1 MALPISGTINDNQAG
16 ILRPRKTATPL
27 IINGDMAIA
36 QRNTTKTGITADGY
50 YTVDRFLIG
59 LANLGTWT
67 QSQSTDVPTGQGFSN
82 SLKLDCTTADASPAS
97 TDNIAIMQR
106 LEGQNLQMLKKGTS
120 DAESVTVSFWV
131 KTNKTGTYVLELRDA
146 DNVRIICKT
155 YTVDSANTWEKKV
168 LSFAGD
174 TTGALDND
182 RNLSFHA
189 RWWLGAGSDFT
200 SGTLQTTWGAQSNAN
215 RAVGQTVNLADS
227 TSNEWYI
234 TGIQM
239 EVGSFDSNSIPDF
252 QFEDRTTSLTRCQR
266 YYMRIGGEVSDDNV
280 FGSGYSTSS
289 TAVRFVTS
297 FPTTLRAPATAIET
311 TGTASDYRI
320 LGGGASVKNMN
331 AVPTFNACGTT
342 SARTSGTVASG
353 LTTYNAL
360 IVDTAVDD
368 TFLAW
373 DSEL

>member
-1 MALPISGTINDNQAG
+1 MALPISGTVNDNQAG

-36 QRNTTKTGITADGY
+36 QRNTSKTGITADGY

-67 QSQSTDVPTGQGFSN
+67 QSQSTDVPTGQGFSS

-174 TTGALDND
+174 TTGTLDND

-200 SGTLQTTWGAQSNAN
+200 SGTLQTTWGVQSNPN

-239 EVGSFDSNSIPDF
+239 EIGSFDTNSIPDF

-353 LTTYNAL
+353 LTTYNGL